1 MKSKN
6 LSLKKI
12 LRECTCPACGY
23 HVAVPFYNGQS
34 QPLATVAWP
43 DSADM
48 AINMQRYP
56 LDFLRCVDCGH
67 IYNGSFDYS
76 NVPYSVKPNLMF
88 NNGKIW
94 SGFLDNIVKD
104 LAGILKPG
112 NTVIEIGYGDGS
124 FLHRLSGLRPDI
136 DFIGYDP
143 HGVQTNERSNTC
155 FRNELFK
162 PSEAIPEHK
171 PALIISRHVL
181 EHLNNPLGLI
191 ESISFALTW
200 CESESYIYLE
210 VPCVD
215 NALKNQRIIDFY
227 YEHNSHFTTR
237 SFSRMLEC
245 ASVDIAWLEHGYNG
259 EVIFALVKAGLN
271 NNHARLADESGD
283 FFIQS
288 RSNVDSI
295 RKQLDSFAGKK
306 IAIWGGTGKAAAFMN
321 TYGLDFRMFP
331 IVIDSDPAKVGTYV
345 PGTGQEILDRKYL
358 KNNPV
363 DIIIIPMH
371 WRAQDVV
378 DEIHSHNIRYS
389 TILIEYRGQ
398 LIDFF
403 DDSHPYRITDM
414 PGKE

>member
-1 MKSKN
+1 MENKHQ
-6 LSLKKI
+6 LLKHI

-23 HVAVPFYNGQS
+23 HIAVPFYDGQL

-43 DSADM
+43 ISADK
-48 AINMQRYP
+48 AINMQRFP

-94 SGFLDNIVKD
+94 SSFLDNIVKE
-104 LAGILKPG
+104 LAGILTPG
-112 NTVIEIGYGDGS
+112 DTVIEIGYGDGS
-124 FLHRLSGLRPDI
+124 FLDRLAALRTDVN
-136 DFIGYDP
+136 FIGYDP
-143 HGVQTNERSNTC
+143 HGLPVNSRSNTD
-155 FRNELFK
+155 FRNELFD
-162 PSEAIPEHK
+162 PSVTIPEHK

-200 CESESYIYLE
+200 CEIESYIYLE

-215 NALKNQRIIDFY
+215 NALMNQRIIDFY
-227 YEHNSHFTTR
+227 YEHNSHFTTS
-237 SFSRMLEC
+237 SFNRMLEC
-245 ASVDIAWLEHGYNG
+245 ASVNVSWLGHGYGN
-259 EVIFALVKAGLN
+259 EVIYALVQAGRN
-271 NNHARLADESGD
+271 KSHAKLADESGD
-283 FFIQS
+283 FLLQS
-288 RSNVDSI
+288 KLNIDSI
-295 RKQLDSFAGKK
+295 RKQLDSIMDKK
-306 IAIWGGTGKAAAFMN
+306 VAIWGGTGKAAAFMN
-321 TYGLDFRMFP
+321 TYGLDFRLFP

-345 PGTGQEILDRKYL
+345 PGTGQEILHREYL
-358 KNNPV
+358 SENPV

-378 DEIHSHNIRYS
+378 NEIHSHNIKYT
-389 TILIEYRGQ
+389 TILIEYRGR

-403 DDSHPYRITDM
+403 DESHPYRIT
-414 PGKE
+414 GLSGQ